1 MRFTLRLF
9 VASILCFTTFY
20 SDAIAQE
27 QPNIIVIL
35 ADDLGYSD
43 LGCFGGE
50 ITTPTLDSLAENGL
64 RCTQMYSTARC
75 CPSRASLLTGL
86 YQHQAGVGHM
96 VYRNWGEGYEGSLN
110 ENCITLGEALKSAGY
125 ATFMSGKWHVA
136 AHKEPPAHSLPEN
149 RGFDRSTAVRT
160 HIDSYWKV
168 LAGCDL
174 YRDGKI
180 LIEGDNEKTNLR
192 NPYKPDQDFY
202 TTDFFTDVAI
212 EYMED
217 ALSANEKPFF
227 SLLGIQRTA
236 FSA

>member
-1 MRFTLRLF
+1 MCFTLRSV
-9 VASILCFTTFY
+9 VAAILLLATIC
-20 SDAIAQE
+20 SDAVSQE

-96 VYRNWGEGYEGSLN
+96 VYRDWGEGYQGSLN
-110 ENCITLGEALKSAGY
+110 EKCLTLGESLKAAGY
-125 ATFMSGKWHVA
+125 ATFVSGKWHVA
-136 AHKEPPAHSLPEN
+136 AHNDPPAHSLPEN
-149 RGFDRSTAVRT
+149 RGFDRSTVVRT

-168 LAGCDL
+168 LAGCDI
-174 YRDGKI
+174 YRDGEIFIK
-180 LIEGDNEKTNLR
+180 GDNEKN
-192 NPYKPDQDFY
+192 
-202 TTDFFTDVAI
+202 
-212 EYMED
+212 
-217 ALSANEKPFF
+217 
-227 SLLGIQRTA
+227 
-236 FSA
+236 